1 LRQFL
6 LGFGRTI
13 SGIGLGVAGA
23 CLIIVTAINGANVVA
38 RYVFSQ
44 PFSWAEEAMVYIMI
58 AGVFWGAAAVA
69 WRQVDI
75 HIDAFVNLASGRLR
89 AALHTF
95 ATLISIVILC
105 TLFWMS
111 LRVTSQL
118 YSFGQRNDAL
128 DMPVWI
134 AHATFAS
141 GLLLIILMT
150 VARLFA
156 PEDPDAQNP
165 GKQAPGK
172 DG

>member
-13 SGIGLGVAGA
+13 SGIGLAVAGA

-38 RYVFSQ
+38 RYVFRQ

-75 HIDAFVNLASGRLR
+75 HIDAFVNLTSGRLQAVLR
-89 AALHTF
+89 TL

-105 TLFWMS
+105 LLFQMS

-118 YSFGQRNDAL
+118 YGFGQRNDAL

-150 VARLFA
+150 IARLFT
-156 PEDPDAQNP
+156 PENPDA
-165 GKQAPGK
+165 QAPGK
-172 DG
+172 ED

>member
-1 LRQFL
+1 LRQLL

-13 SGIGLGVAGA
+13 SGIGLAVAGV
-23 CLIIVTAINGANVVA
+23 CLIVDVAINGANVVA
-38 RYVFSQ
+38 RYIFSQ

-58 AGVFWGAAAVA
+58 AGVFWGGAAVA

-75 HIDAFVNLASGRLR
+75 HIDAFVNLTSGRLR
-89 AALHTF
+89 AVLRTL

-105 TLFWMS
+105 TLFMMS

-118 YSFGQRNDAL
+118 YNFGQRNDAL

-150 VARLFA
+150 IARLFV
-156 PEDPDAQNP
+156 PETPNAQPP
-165 GKQAPGK
+165 GKEG
-172 DG
+172 

>member
-13 SGIGLGVAGA
+13 SGIGLCVAGA
-23 CLIIVTAINGANVVA
+23 CLIIDVVINGANVVA

-150 VARLFA
+150 ISRLFA
-156 PEDPDAQNP
+156 PESPHAQLP
-165 GKQAPGK
+165 GK
-172 DG
+172 